1 MKIIAKRSFIST
13 KEGVG
18 NVSNGRVMD
27 VEDNY
32 AKMLINAGLAE
43 EYSAGPS
50 LKVERQTSYIQPVG
64 VNTRNGLSSQVDPVL
79 KNQTAKKSKRG
90 VRKPKTA
97 R

>member
-32 AKMLINAGLAE
+32 AKMLVKAGLAE
-43 EYSAGPS
+43 VYSAGPS
-50 LKVERQTSYIQPVG
+50 LKVERQTSFISPVG
-64 VNTRNGLSSQVDPVL
+64 VSAESGQSSQVAQASQS
-79 KNQTAKKSKRG
+79 QTAKKSKRG
-90 VRKPKTA
+90 VRKTTSVK
-97 R
+97 

>member
-32 AKMLINAGLAE
+32 AKMLVKAGLAE
-43 EYSAGPS
+43 VYSAGPS

-64 VNTRNGLSSQVDPVL
+64 VSTENGPSSQAGPVL
-79 KNQTAKKSKRG
+79 KNQTAIKSRRG